1 MDIMQSRILVV
12 EDDALVRRAYE
23 RVLVGHHSVTA
34 VGSATEALA
43 ELGRSA
49 FDAVVSDID
58 IPGLNGIELLK
69 RMREALS
76 TIPVVFVTGCPS
88 IRTAQDAV
96 NFGAVG
102 YLTKPVSAA
111 DLRSAVARAT
121 STSRPTP
128 LPAPVADAAPTTDSL
143 EARFER
149 ALEGLYMVFQPIV
162 SLKQSTVM
170 GYEALLRTSEKSLAS
185 PPDFL
190 AAAEELNC
198 VHRLGQL
205 VRQKVAEAIPTAPAD
220 ARIFVNLHPRDLS
233 DDELFG
239 EDSPLVAFADR
250 VVLEITER
258 ASLDGVK
265 DVHARVMALRKL
277 GYWLA
282 IDDLGAGYAGLTSVT
297 RLEPE
302 VVKIDM
308 SLVRGIECSRA
319 QQHFVASLARA
330 CGELGMIVV
339 TEGVETDAERD
350 TLLSLG
356 CDILQGYRFGRP
368 SRSFETPSL

>member
-1 MDIMQSRILVV
+1 MDMTLSNILVV

-23 RVLVGHHSVTA
+23 RVLVGHHRVTA
-34 VGSATEALA
+34 VSSAIEALEA
-43 ELGRSA
+43 LGRSA

-69 RMREALS
+69 TMRETLS
-76 TIPVVFVTGCPS
+76 NIPVVFVTGCPS

-121 STSRPTP
+121 SGARITP
-128 LPAPVADAAPTTDSL
+128 VPVASGVDSL
-143 EARFER
+143 AARFEH
-149 ALEGLYMVFQPIV
+149 ALEELYMVFQPIV
-162 SLKQSTVM
+162 SMKQGVAM
-170 GYEALLRTSEKSLAS
+170 GYEALLRTKEKSLAS
-185 PPDFL
+185 PPDLL
-190 AAAEELNC
+190 AAAESLDQ

-205 VRQKVAEAIPTAPAD
+205 VRRKVAEAIPLAPKE
-220 ARIFVNLHPRDLS
+220 ARIFVNLHPRDLG
-233 DDELFG
+233 DDELFS
-239 EDSPLVAFADR
+239 EESPLAAFADR

-258 ASLDGVK
+258 ASLDGV
-265 DVHARVMALRKL
+265 DDAHARVMALRKL

-308 SLVRGIECSRA
+308 TLVRGIDKSRA
-319 QQHFVASLARA
+319 QQHFVASLARV

-356 CDILQGYRFGRP
+356 CDVLQGYRFGRP
-368 SRSFETPSL
+368 TPSFESPSL

>member
-1 MDIMQSRILVV
+1 MDVTQSNILVV

-23 RVLVGHHSVTA
+23 RVLVGQHRVTA

-43 ELGRSA
+43 ELARTA

-69 RMREALS
+69 TMREALS
-76 TIPVVFVTGCPS
+76 STPVVFVTGCPS
-88 IRTAQDAV
+88 VRTAQDAV

-121 STSRPTP
+121 GVRTSPVP
-128 LPAPVADAAPTTDSL
+128 PAPVVEADPL
-143 EARFER
+143 PARFER

-162 SLKQSTVM
+162 SLKLGAAM
-170 GYEALLRTSEKSLAS
+170 GYEALLRTTEKSLAS
-185 PPDFL
+185 PPDLL
-190 AAAEELNC
+190 AAAERLDQ
-198 VHRLGQL
+198 VHRLGRL
-205 VRQKVAEAIPTAPAD
+205 VRRKVAEAIDGAPEG
-220 ARIFVNLHPRDLS
+220 ARIFVNLHPRDLT
-233 DDELFG
+233 DDELF
-239 EDSPLVAFADR
+239 DPKSPLAVHADR

-258 ASLDGVK
+258 ASLDGMS
-265 DVHARVMALRKL
+265 DAHTRVMALRQL

-308 SLVRGIECSRA
+308 SLVRGIDKRRS
-319 QQHFVASLARA
+319 QQHFVASLARV

-350 TLLSLG
+350 TLASLG
-356 CDILQGYRFGRP
+356 CDVLQGYRFGRP
-368 SRSFETPSL
+368 MPTFQPPSI

>member
-1 MDIMQSRILVV
+1 MEITQSNILVV

-23 RVLVGHHSVTA
+23 RVLVGRHRVTA
-34 VGSATEALA
+34 VGSAIEALE
-43 ELGRSA
+43 ELGRGA

-69 RMREALS
+69 TMREALS
-76 TIPVVFVTGCPS
+76 NIPVVFVTGCPS

-121 STSRPTP
+121 AGGRLS
-128 LPAPVADAAPTTDSL
+128 PAPPAPMAPPGEAL
-143 EARFER
+143 EERFER
-149 ALEGLYMVFQPIV
+149 ALEGLFMVFQPIV
-162 SLKQSTVM
+162 SLKQGTVM
-170 GYEALLRTSEKSLAS
+170 GYEALLRTEEKSLGR
-185 PPDFL
+185 PPDLL
-190 AAAEELNC
+190 AAAETLNA
-198 VHRLGQL
+198 VHRLGRL
-205 VRQKVAEAIPTAPAD
+205 VRAKVAEAIPSAPEGT
-220 ARIFVNLHPRDLS
+220 RIFVNLHPRDLS
-233 DDELFG
+233 DDELLS
-239 EDSPLVAFADR
+239 EDSPLAAFADR

-258 ASLDGVK
+258 ASLEGVHDVDG
-265 DVHARVMALRKL
+265 RVLTLRKL

-308 SLVRGIECSRA
+308 SLVRGIDRSRS
-319 QQHFVASLARA
+319 QQHFVASLART

-350 TLLSLG
+350 TLLALG
-356 CDILQGYRFGRP
+356 CDVLQGYRFGRP
-368 SRSFETPSL
+368 TPSFALPTL